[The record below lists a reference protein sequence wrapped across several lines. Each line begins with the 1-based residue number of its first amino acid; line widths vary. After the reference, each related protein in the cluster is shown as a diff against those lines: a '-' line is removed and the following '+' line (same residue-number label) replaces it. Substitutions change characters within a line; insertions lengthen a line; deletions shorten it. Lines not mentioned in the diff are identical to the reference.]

1 MKRVLSALVV
11 ILALA
16 SAAQA
21 RGLLIPTEK
30 NIPPLALLNHR
41 VDVNLEDQVA
51 VTKVE
56 QTFRNHT
63 TRQLEATYIFPVP
76 KGASV
81 REFAMWVDGKRVKGE
96 LLEAAKAK
104 QIYTDIVR
112 QTQDPGLLEYMGTDL
127 LRMQVFPI
135 PPKGDQKIEVSY
147 SSIAKKDID
156 VVEYTYPLRTDGRA
170 AYTLEDFTL
179 KATLKSQQPLANV
192 YSPTHSISVQR
203 KSDREAIVGF
213 EKNQAAL
220 DRDFQLFYTTSGKDV
235 GLTALQHRPISTE
248 DGYFMLLISPRAEL
262 SESQIVPRD
271 LVFVL
276 DTSGSMLADGKL
288 EQAKK
293 ALKHCLDGLSDRD
306 RFGLINFSTTVN
318 RYREQLTPV
327 NKEQITE
334 AKKWVDRLEATGGT
348 AINDAMQSALGW
360 QNREDGRT
368 FTVGFFTDG
377 RPTIGETNPD
387 KILANVT
394 KKNTTNTRIF
404 TFGVGND
411 VNATMLDQLAEQ
423 SRAVSSYVRP
433 EEDIEI
439 KVSSFFAK
447 INRPVLANLTL
458 AAGNNIRLLEVYPP
472 QLPDLFHGEQL
483 VVLGRYQGA
492 GHTALTLHGTVGKES
507 REFVYELDFAAKVD
521 GKNFVED
528 LWARRKVGYLLE
540 QIRLNG
546 EKKELVDE
554 VTSLAKKY
562 GIATPYTSWLIVPDA
577 PIASTRPAPTGGP
590 GPGFPGG
597 PGSGGGIG
605 GGGFGGGG
613 FGGGFGGR
621 GGPGAPP
628 ALMPPGAGGAARRV
642 EDFARGIGD
651 KDGAAKGA
659 GGSEAKGLAR
669 EELGRKQAEDLLRAL
684 EAQRGGKP
692 GDEKSEGIVKEL
704 RKAEEKRQLYA
715 ETEAAFRRRDRAK
728 LDEGKSG
735 VDLTVTMKELKEE
748 KQVRT
753 SAVVRANGRNLIEIG
768 GVWVDEG
775 FAEKTPAL
783 TIKYLSDAYFKVLEK
798 HADMKE
804 VFKLGQYVVWIAPS
818 GTALIIDVKDG
829 KEQLSEEEIAKLFTA
844 GK

>member
-1 MKRVLSALVV
+1 MKRELLAVVGLLV
-11 ILALA
+11 LA

-30 NIPPLALLNHR
+30 NIPPLALVNHR
-41 VDVNLEDQVA
+41 VEVNLEDQVA
-51 VTKVE
+51 ATKVT

-63 TRQLEATYIFPVP
+63 TRQLEATFIFPVP

-135 PPKGDQKIEVSY
+135 PPKGDQKVEVAY

-156 VVEYTYPLRTDGRA
+156 IVEYTYPLRTDGRA
-170 AYTLEDFTL
+170 VHTLEDFTL
-179 KATLKSQQPLANV
+179 KMTLKSQQPLANV
-192 YSPTHSISVQR
+192 YSPTHSISITRQGE
-203 KSDREAIVGF
+203 REAVVGF
-213 EKNQAAL
+213 EKSQAAL
-220 DRDFQLFYTTSGKDV
+220 DRDFQIFYTTSGKDV
-235 GLTALQHRPISTE
+235 GLTALQHRPISAE

-262 SESQIVPRD
+262 SKEQVVPRD

-276 DTSGSMLADGKL
+276 DTSGSMLADGKM

-293 ALKHCLDGLSDRD
+293 ALQHCLDGLSEKD

-318 RYREQLTPV
+318 RYRDQLTPV

-334 AKKWVDRLEATGGT
+334 AKKWVGKLESTGGT
-348 AINDAMQSALGW
+348 AINDALQAALGW

-368 FTVGFFTDG
+368 FTVVFFTDG
-377 RPTIGETNPD
+377 KPTIGETNPD
-387 KILANVT
+387 RILANVT

-411 VNATMLDQLAEQ
+411 VNATMLDQLSEQ

-433 EEDIEI
+433 EEDIEV

-458 AAGNNIRLLEVYPP
+458 AAGSNIRLVDVYPP
-472 QLPDLFHGEQL
+472 RLPDLFHGEQL
-483 VVLGRYQGA
+483 VVLGRYQGS
-492 GHTALTLHGTVGKES
+492 GHTALSLQGTVGKES
-507 REFVYELDFAAKVD
+507 RDFVYELDFAAKVD

-528 LWARRKVGYLLE
+528 VWARRKVGYLLE
-540 QIRLNG
+540 QIRVNG

-577 PIASTRPAPTGGP
+577 PVASTRPMPGGAGP
-590 GPGFPGG
+590 GGGGPGG
-597 PGSGGGIG
+597 PGVGGGLG
-605 GGGFGGGG
+605 
-613 FGGGFGGR
+613 GGGFGGR
-621 GGPGAPP
+621 GGLPGAPP
-628 ALMPPGAGGAARRV
+628 ALTPPAAAGGARRL
-642 EDFARGIGD
+642 EDFARGLGD
-651 KDGAAKGA
+651 KDGKGK
-659 GGSEAKGLAR
+659 SMAR
-669 EELGRKQAEDLLRAL
+669 DDLGRKQADAVIRAL
-684 EAQRGGKP
+684 QAGKP
-692 GDEKSEGIVKEL
+692 GDDKSNGIISEL
-704 RKAEEKRQLYA
+704 RKAEEKRLFYL
-715 ETEAAFRRRDRAK
+715 EAGEALRRRDRAK
-728 LDEGKSG
+728 IDEGKAG
-735 VDLTVTMKELKEE
+735 VDLALTMKELKEGE
-748 KQVRT
+748 RLRE
-753 SAVVRANGRNLIEIG
+753 SAVVRANGRNVIEIG

-775 FAEKTPAL
+775 FGEKTPSV
-783 TIKYLSDAYFKVLEK
+783 TVKYLSEAYFKILEK
-798 HADMKE
+798 QPEMKE
-804 VFKLGQYVVWIAPS
+804 VFKLGQYIVWIAPS

-829 KEQLSEEEIAKLFTA
+829 KEKLDDAEVAKLFTA
-844 GK
+844 TK